1 MGSSQTGPL
10 LRNVRHR
17 AMVTLVS
24 PLPVLPTLGFSREF
38 GLVCL
43 WNCVFFKTWGLLVF
57 GLILIEIHLFYG
69 LVFRRFLFCGL
80 LFFQVLWHFCCYNL
94 LLKAYCACFYTNLL
108 ILSSFFRI
116 CLPAF
121 YLIFLLFFRFVD
133 FSCQRMSGLFF
144 SEITDFWLVFQIY
157 LLVFAT

>member
-1 MGSSQTGPL
+1 MGSSQTRPL

-24 PLPVLPTLGFSREF
+24 PLPVLPTLRFSREF

-57 GLILIEIHLFYG
+57 GFILIEIRLFFG

-80 LFFQVLWHFCCYNL
+80 LFFSNFMAL
-94 LLKAYCACFYTNLL
+94 LLFQFTAKG
-108 ILSSFFRI
+108 ILGV
-116 CLPAF
+116 
-121 YLIFLLFFRFVD
+121 FLYKFAHF
-133 FSCQRMSGLFF
+133 
-144 SEITDFWLVFQIY
+144 ELVFSN
-157 LLVFAT
+157 LPPCFLFNFLAVFSFC